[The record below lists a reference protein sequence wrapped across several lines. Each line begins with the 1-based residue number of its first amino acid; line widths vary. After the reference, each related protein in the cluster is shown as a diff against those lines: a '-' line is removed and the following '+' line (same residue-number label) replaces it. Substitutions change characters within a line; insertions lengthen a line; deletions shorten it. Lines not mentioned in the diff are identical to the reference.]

1 MGYSGVA
8 YRAKISH
15 TDIGGISGVNGSP
28 SNLYGFLAAAHQDG
42 ARVHTNSWGDDG
54 TGAYTPLV
62 RDVDLFSYDHED
74 ALVIFAVSNGRY
86 VRAPEN
92 AKNVLAVGA
101 SLNGLAANEHCSGGT
116 GPTDDGR
123 RKPEIFAPGCGIE
136 SALNRT
142 LCDTTDSSGTSMAA
156 PAVTAAAALVRQYF
170 EEGWYPTG
178 ARRATDVVHPSGAL
192 VKAILLNSATDMTG
206 VPGYPSDQEG
216 WGRVLLE
223 NGLQFENDR
232 RTLVVLGD
240 VRNASGLANGVSD
253 LLGLDVE
260 GLDEPLK
267 VTLAF
272 TEPPAALMAASATV
286 NNLDLELVSP
296 SGFRYRGNV
305 FDRETGRSLPGGQPD
320 PINNVETIL
329 IPEPEPGQWQ
339 VNVHGTEI
347 NQGPQG
353 YALVATGRLS
363 GRRGGSLRYL
373 DHSVDD
379 TGPLGNGN
387 GIADPGETITLS
399 LSLLNLRDLP
409 ASAVSGQLFSS
420 AFDRATVGG
429 GAASFSDVSAGG
441 IAPSIAPH
449 FSMTLSPSTTCGEIV
464 PLRVQSV
471 HGSGSGDS
479 SFGLQIGSVLSAG
492 EEATCQP
499 LACTDTPLDAGIG
512 DGLRLLDVSSPDLLL
527 SWPAVPDATNFE
539 LWRSANRDF
548 STAELVGTLTSTE
561 HMESNGMLT
570 EGDWYYRVRAV
581 NDCGWAAD

>member
-1 MGYSGVA
+1 MA

-62 RDVDLFSYDHED
+62 RDVDLFSYDHEE

-92 AKNVLAVGA
+92 AKNALAVGA

-116 GPTDDGR
+116 GPTEDGR

-136 SALNRT
+136 SALNRA

-156 PAVTAAAALVRQYF
+156 PAVAAAAALVRQYF
-170 EEGWYPTG
+170 EEGWYPSGT
-178 ARRATDVVHPSGAL
+178 RQSTNVVQPSGAL
-192 VKAILLNSATDMTG
+192 VKAVLLNSATDMTG
-206 VPGYPSDQEG
+206 VPDYPSEQEG

-232 RTLVVLGD
+232 RALVVLGD
-240 VRNASGLANGVSD
+240 VRNASGLAKGVSD
-253 LLGLDVE
+253 HLGLRVD
-260 GLDEPLK
+260 GSDEPLK

-296 SGFRYRGNV
+296 SGSRYRGNV
-305 FDRETGRSLPGGQPD
+305 FDRETGRSFPGGQPD

-339 VNVHGTEI
+339 VTVRGTEI
-347 NQGPQG
+347 NQGTQG

-363 GRRGGSLRYL
+363 GGVGGSLRYL
-373 DHSVDD
+373 DHAVDD

-399 LSLLNLRDLP
+399 LSLLNLRNLP

-429 GAASFSDVSAGG
+429 GTASFPPISAGG
-441 IAPSIAPH
+441 IAPSEFPH
-449 FSMTLSPSTTCGEIV
+449 FNVTLSPTTTCGEIV
-464 PLRVQSV
+464 PLRVRSI
-471 HGSGSGDS
+471 HDAGSGDS
-479 SFGLQIGSVLSAG
+479 SFGLQIGTVPSAG

-499 LACTDTPLDAGIG
+499 LACADAPLFAGIG
-512 DGLRLLDVSSPDLLL
+512 DALRLVDESSPDLLFA
-527 SWPAVPDATNFE
+527 WPDVPDATIFE
-539 LWRSANRDF
+539 LWRSAERDF
-548 STAELVGTLTSTE
+548 STAELVGTLTTTE
-561 HMESNGMLT
+561 HVESNGMLT
-570 EGDWYYRVRAV
+570 EGSWYYRVRAV
-581 NDCGWAAD
+581 NDCGWTAD